1 MTADRQYQSCSYRPC
16 ELEHRYG
23 PSVHILRDPLAL
35 SLLAKLCHRDVV
47 QPEVS
52 RLIVEL
58 YRMLV
63 HEVVAAEFP
72 RELASIPTRMIQ
84 YVPPVSYT
92 HLDVYKRQHHIRP
105 GWRGR

>member
-1 MTADRQYQSCSYRPC
+1 MTADRQYQSVSYRPC

-52 RLIVEL
+52 RLVVEL

-63 HEVVAAEFP
+63 HEVVAAE
-72 RELASIPTRMIQ
+72 
-84 YVPPVSYT
+84 
-92 HLDVYKRQHHIRP
+92 
-105 GWRGR
+105 